1 VVVVVVIRLVLV
13 TRATTSSPSWLS
25 RGMVVAVVV
34 LVVAAVVAASSS
46 RCSRPRVARGPEAEA
61 QLGPGLATSGLQV
74 KGGHPSR
81 PPDAGEG
88 GEEAVHLRLV
98 QVDVLHVVEA
108 HAEGHGG
115 GVAAPSTVAILGCPL
130 CSEVVV
136 FRALEL
142 MLPVWFGPLTDAHKI
157 A

>member
-1 VVVVVVIRLVLV
+1 MVVVVLVVVVIRLVLV
-13 TRATTSSPSWLS
+13 SRAATCLWGSRSQVGSSRDTTSPSWLS

-34 LVVAAVVAASSS
+34 LAVAVVAAPSS
-46 RCSRPRVARGPEAEA
+46 RCSWPRVARGPEAEA

-74 KGGHPSR
+74 EGGHSPR
-81 PPDAGEG
+81 PPDTGEG

-115 GVAAPSTVAILGCPL
+115 GEAAPSAVAILG
-130 CSEVVV
+130 
-136 FRALEL
+136 
-142 MLPVWFGPLTDAHKI
+142 LPTL
-157 A
+157 